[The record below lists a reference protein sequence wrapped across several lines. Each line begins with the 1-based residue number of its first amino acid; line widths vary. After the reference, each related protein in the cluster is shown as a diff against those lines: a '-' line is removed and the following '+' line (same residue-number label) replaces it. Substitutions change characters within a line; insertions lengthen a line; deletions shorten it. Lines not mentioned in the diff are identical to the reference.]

1 MSETQTPIQT
11 PPPVV
16 QTPPVTPAV
25 TPQDPVPPPDDL
37 LIYKIMSRKE
47 KTKKIKTQLEKSLS
61 NKNSPKYKKCS
72 PKKIPMTVKLI
83 PELELCIDKP
93 NKNL

>member
-25 TPQDPVPPPDDL
+25 TPAVTPQDPVPPPDDECPPEPCIPIPVPMNVEIQPDITL
-37 LIYKIMSRKE
+37 CV
-47 KTKKIKTQLEKSLS
+47 
-61 NKNSPKYKKCS
+61 NKPSITLKNKA
-72 PKKIPMTVKLI
+72 V
-83 PELELCIDKP
+83 CICTP
-93 NKNL
+93 CTPPPS